1 MLAFFERSSKAFAV
15 KPAGQKFFLRI
26 FLAKF
31 LLVPTLK
38 ETNDRG
44 KRGLRLADINFW
56 QEIASG
62 LHFSFSTMKFLIFV
76 SLVSGLNCEIYKNRS
91 NLGNMHVPSSAGF
104 IFSIISSFKLVSSVA
119 AAGIAEFEG
128 RTGTL
133 FKTSSGSG
141 IAKSS
146 FLDFTL
152 CPTFGVKLRL
162 RLV

>member
-31 LLVPTLK
+31 LFVPILK
-38 ETNDRG
+38 ETNDNG
-44 KRGLRLADINFW
+44 KRGLRLADNNFW
-56 QEIASG
+56 QEIDSG
-62 LHFSFSTMKFLIFV
+62 LHLSFSTMKFLIFA

-91 NLGNMHVPSSAGF
+91 NLGIIHVPSSAGL
-104 IFSIISSFKLVSSVA
+104 ISSIISSSKLVSSVA
-119 AAGIAEFEG
+119 AGTAEFEG
-128 RTGTL
+128 RPVTV

-141 IAKSS
+141 IVKSS